1 MGSLHGR
8 RHQKIEAQ
16 IHDEVSPETKRMNK
30 LSWRKFASQ
39 RTEHSM
45 LGLGCPNMFYYVNL
59 NSLERE
65 KKGKVEGILSLILKK
80 KVCQKF
86 SYLGPKR
93 STFMAVIK
101 KKKKKKN
108 PVLRLKLILCFL

>member
-16 IHDEVSPETKRMNK
+16 IRDEVSPETKRMNK

-80 KVCQKF
+80 KSLPEILILGSQKKYF
-86 SYLGPKR
+86 HGCYQ
-93 STFMAVIK
+93 K
-101 KKKKKKN
+101 KKK
-108 PVLRLKLILCFL
+108 RIQFLG

>member
-16 IHDEVSPETKRMNK
+16 IHEEVSPKSKRMNE
-30 LSWRKFASQ
+30 LSWCKFASQ

-65 KKGKVEGILSLILKK
+65 KKGKVEGFLSLILKK
-80 KVCQKF
+80 SLPEILILESQIKVL
-86 SYLGPKR
+86 SWLLL
-93 STFMAVIK
+93 K
-101 KKKKKKN
+101 KKKKKKT
-108 PVLRLKLILCFL
+108 VLRLKLILCFL

>member
-80 KVCQKF
+80 KFARNSHTWV
-86 SYLGPKR
+86 PKEVL
-93 STFMAVIK
+93 SWLLSK
-101 KKKKKKN
+101 KKKKKKESSS
-108 PVLRLKLILCFL
+108 